1 MFTKEILI
9 KDIPV
14 LKPEDSGL
22 RALSLMEDLKLKH
35 LPIVREGHYICL
47 LSEKDVF
54 AMANQESSLGNSC
67 LYAPYI
73 RDESS
78 VLDALNMMSKDFL
91 SLLPVLTETGEY
103 VGAVTLPSL
112 IQGLSELC
120 NVGSEGALIAVET
133 NRRDYILSQIIHL
146 MESNNAGILSFF
158 TYSVAETDKQILL
171 FKIDL
176 EDASPVLRSLE
187 RFNYKV
193 IYHLQKQMLTDDV
206 MKKRLDELM
215 FYLEM

>member
-14 LKPEDSGL
+14 LKPENSGL
-22 RALSLMEDLKLKH
+22 QALSLMENLKLKH
-35 LPIVREGHYICL
+35 LPVLREGHYICL

-54 AMANQESSLGNSC
+54 AMPNREGMLGNIC
-67 LYAPYI
+67 LYAPSV
-73 RDESS
+73 REESS
-78 VLDALNMMSKDFL
+78 ILDVLNLMSKDFL
-91 SLLPVLTETGEY
+91 SLLPVLTEAGKY
-103 VGAVTLPSL
+103 VGVVTLPAL

-146 MESNNAGILSFF
+146 MESNNASILSFF

-193 IYHLQKQMLTDDV
+193 IYHFQKQMLTDDV